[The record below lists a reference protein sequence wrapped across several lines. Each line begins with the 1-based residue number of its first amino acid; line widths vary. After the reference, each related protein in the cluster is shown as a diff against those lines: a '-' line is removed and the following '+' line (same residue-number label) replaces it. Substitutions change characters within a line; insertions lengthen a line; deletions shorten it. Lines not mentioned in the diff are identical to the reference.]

1 MKLKLVFLSLLAF
14 AFFTGTY
21 AQVVVYGLRD
31 CIGIGLEKNFSILIA
46 KNNEAIS
53 KNNVTPGNAGYL
65 PSLSLSSRYGG
76 TITTTTQDVDVT
88 GNGNL
93 IYKDAGAT
101 SGSLGATLALTIFNG
116 FSVQTTY
123 KKLGE
128 LSKLGELNTQ
138 ITIENYI
145 ANLLSVYYSYVQQVQ
160 LVSNQ
165 TYAVKLSKE
174 RLRIDEERYLL
185 GSNSKLQVLQSRV
198 YFNADS
204 SSLSKQIET
213 LKATRIRLNEL
224 MAVDNMGMMFELKD
238 TSIKVIPDLY
248 YEKLYDETMK
258 SNTSLL
264 IAGKNKVIS
273 GYDYKLIVARSY
285 PYLNFSGGYNYTLG
299 TITNSSLYKNQ
310 LLNGPNYGL
319 TFGVNIF
326 NGFNTRKDIRNS
338 QINVQS
344 TELRYEEIVQ
354 GVKADLLTIYSAYSN
369 NLRLIT
375 LQEQNYETAS
385 ENLNIA
391 LEKYKLGNL
400 SGLDLR
406 DVQKSLLDA
415 RESLLSIQYQAKLAE
430 ISLLQISGRI
440 MEYY

>member
-1 MKLKLVFLSLLAF
+1 MKLKLIFLSLFAF
-14 AFFTGTY
+14 AFLTVTS
-21 AQVVVYGLRD
+21 AQVVYGLRD
-31 CIGIGLEKNFSILIA
+31 CIGLGLERNFSIRVA
-46 KNNEAIS
+46 KNNETIS
-53 KNNVTPGNAGYL
+53 KNNVTLGNAGYL
-65 PSLSLSSRYGG
+65 PSLSLSSRYSG
-76 TITTTTQDVDVT
+76 TITSTTQDIDAT
-88 GNGNL
+88 GKGTVIN
-93 IYKDAGAT
+93 KDAGAT
-101 SGSLGATLALTIFNG
+101 SGSLGATLSMTIFNG

-138 ITIENYI
+138 MTIENYL
-145 ANLLSVYYSYVQQVQ
+145 ATLVSVYYSYIQQVQ
-160 LVSNQ
+160 IVNNKL
-165 TYAVKLSKE
+165 YAVTLSKE

-185 GSNSKLQVLQSRV
+185 GSNSRLQVQQSRV

-213 LKATRIRLNEL
+213 LRATRIRLNEL
-224 MAVDNMGMMFELKD
+224 MAVENMGMMFELKD

-264 IAGKNKVIS
+264 IAEKNKTIS
-273 GYDYKLIVARSY
+273 GYDYKLVVARSY
-285 PYLNFSGGYNYTLG
+285 PYLTFSGGYNYTLN
-299 TITNSSLYKNQ
+299 TTTLSSTYKNQ

-338 QINVQS
+338 QISVQS
-344 TELRYEEIVQ
+344 SELRYEEVLQ
-354 GVKADLLTIYSAYSN
+354 GVKADLLTIYNAYSN
-369 NLRLIT
+369 NLKLIT

-385 ENLNIA
+385 DNLSIA
-391 LEKYKLGNL
+391 FEKYKLGNL

-415 RESLLSIQYQAKLAE
+415 KESLLSIQYQAKLAE
-430 ISLLQISGRI
+430 ISLLEIAGRI